1 MSENMGNDHESKVLV
16 AIAELK
22 GVVIGLDKDVKAL
35 QAAGVLTQ
43 ESVEGLR
50 VDMNGRFKKLEHTV
64 FGNEEVSKIGLV
76 EKVRRFDGVTEIII
90 GDETK
95 GLLPLVE
102 RVRHLE
108 TGWAKLTAVGVL
120 ACSLVVE
127 LVKFGWG
134 YFYTAMQNGGKPHP

>member
-1 MSENMGNDHESKVLV
+1 MDENMGNDHESKVLV

-22 GVVIGLDKDVKAL
+22 GVVMGLDKDVRAL
-35 QAAGVLTQ
+35 KDSGVLTQ
-43 ESVEGLR
+43 ECVDGLR

-64 FGNEEVSKIGLV
+64 FGNEDADKIGLV
-76 EKVRRFDGVTEIII
+76 EKVRRFDSVTEIII

-95 GLLPLVE
+95 GLLPLIE

-120 ACSLVVE
+120 GCSLIVE
-127 LVKFGWG
+127 LVKYGWS